1 MGASGSPP
9 ADSTAAVETGLATS
23 VLERLGA
30 AVVVAII
37 ALVVWLVVV
46 LVIGRAQRQLVAAM
60 EQAQPPQ
67 RRRQQRTLTALSLLS
82 NLAKWVILI
91 GAALWALVAA
101 GYGAKVGPL
110 LAGAGIAGLAI
121 GFGAQALVRDLISG
135 LFLLLEGQY
144 AVGDFLQAAGVS
156 GRVTSVGLRV
166 TALRDARGQ
175 THYLPNGTIGVVT
188 VRDDPWVPFMIDV
201 LIATSQDAQ
210 AAAAV
215 CEQEIEDAC
224 AQYEGWVRMDSP
236 AAISPGSHHALVEL
250 PISVQAEREWIATEE
265 LPARLRLALQGA
277 GIQLPEGRSPRA
289 YYRAR
294 PPWLD
299 LAEPDTGN

>member
-9 ADSTAAVETGLATS
+9 AESTAAVEAGLSAGI
-23 VLERLGA
+23 LERLGA
-30 AVVVAII
+30 AGLVAIV
-37 ALVVWLVVV
+37 ALLIWLVVV
-46 LVIGRAQRQLVAAM
+46 VVISRAQRRLVAAM
-60 EQAQPPQ
+60 EQAQPSQ

-91 GAALWALVAA
+91 GTVLWALVAA

-144 AVGDFLQAAGVS
+144 AVGDFLQAAGLS

-166 TALRDARGQ
+166 TVLQDARGQ
-175 THYLPNGTIGVVT
+175 THYLPNGTIGIVT

-201 LIATSQDAQ
+201 LIATSQDAH
-210 AAAAV
+210 AAAAA
-215 CEQEIEDAC
+215 CQQAAEDAC
-224 AQYEGWVRMDSP
+224 AQYEGWVRMDGP
-236 AAISPGSHHALVEL
+236 VGINPGSHHVLVEV

-265 LPARLRLALQGA
+265 VPARLRLALQEA
-277 GIQLPEGRSPRA
+277 SIQLPDGRPPRA

-294 PPWLD
+294 PRWPD
-299 LAEPDTGN
+299 LAEPDANS